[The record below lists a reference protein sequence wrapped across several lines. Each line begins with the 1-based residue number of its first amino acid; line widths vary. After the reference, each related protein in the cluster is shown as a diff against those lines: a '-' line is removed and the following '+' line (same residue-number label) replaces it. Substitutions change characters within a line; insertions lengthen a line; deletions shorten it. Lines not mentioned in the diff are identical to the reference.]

1 MLIRAHLMCE
11 GHVEGDQYPEHML
24 KVMFDSMIW
33 DHFLQTESDLAL
45 LRSRWRSGEL
55 VLFTTD
61 LQRNQNAKIVD
72 PEKRLGIDV
81 LRQEFGETCIPTS
94 SFVLDLSGLGN
105 GKLAG
110 DHDVQSLQRLVGSK
124 RQTTGNL
131 TDALIATTA
140 MEDNLILVTQDKRLR
155 ASATRL
161 EITSWSLEDFLKRL
175 EAVQLLD

>member
-1 MLIRAHLMCE
+1 MLICAHLLGE

-24 KVMFDSMIW
+24 NAMFDSMIW
-33 DHFLQTESDLAL
+33 DHFLQNGLDLAL

-81 LRQEFGETCIPTS
+81 LSQEFGETSIPTS
-94 SFVLDLSGLGN
+94 SLVLDLSGLGN

-110 DHDVQSLQRLVGSK
+110 DPEVQSLQHLVGGK
-124 RQTTGNL
+124 RQTRRNL
-131 TDALIATTA
+131 IDALIATTA
-140 MEDNLILVTQDKRLR
+140 MADNLILVTQDKRLR

-161 EITSWSLEDFLKRL
+161 GITAWSLEDFLRRL
-175 EAVQLLD
+175 EAVQPLE